1 VAAIWP
7 IRVTPGVP
15 IGGGRWR
22 SSTMAG
28 CMPPV
33 TAWPPGGVQD
43 RRPAGILEQGPERL
57 AGEATMAR
65 ATWSGSISFGLV
77 NVPVQLFTAVRRH
90 DVHFTE
96 LHEDTHA
103 PVRRRR
109 VDEQTGEE
117 VPYDEIVKGY
127 EVDEDQYV
135 VVDPDEL
142 EELDPQASRTI
153 DIHDFVDV
161 SEIDP
166 IYYDRA
172 YYLMPDGESAAKP
185 YRLLTD
191 AMGSAGKVAIAKLVM
206 RNKEYLAA
214 IRARDD
220 LLLLSTMHYA
230 DEVADPDELEGPGE
244 LEDVEVSPRE
254 VAMAEQL
261 IDSLVTTFDPTTY
274 HDDYQER
281 VVEFLE
287 AKAEGEDITMTPP
300 QREQGSVVDLLSALE
315 ASLERASEGE
325 RGARRRGGGDDRG
338 GYSDM
343 TKDEL
348 YELAQD
354 RGISGRSSMSK
365 DELAEALEATDEAAA
380 S

>member
-1 VAAIWP
+1 
-7 IRVTPGVP
+7 
-15 IGGGRWR
+15 
-22 SSTMAG
+22 
-28 CMPPV
+28 
-33 TAWPPGGVQD
+33 
-43 RRPAGILEQGPERL
+43 
-57 AGEATMAR
+57 MAR
-65 ATWSGSISFGLV
+65 ATWSGSVSFGLV
-77 NVPVQLFTAVRRH
+77 NVPVQLFTAVRPH
-90 DVHFTE
+90 DVHFTQ
-96 LHEDTHA
+96 LHDDTHA
-103 PVRRRR
+103 RVRRRR

-127 EVDEDQYV
+127 EVDDDQYV

-153 DIHDFVDV
+153 DIRDFVDV
-161 SEIDP
+161 AQIDP
-166 IYYDRA
+166 VYYDRA
-172 YYLMPDGESAAKP
+172 YYLMPDGEPAAKP

-191 AMGSAGKVAIAKLVM
+191 AMGSAGKVAIAKFVM

-244 LEDVEVSPRE
+244 LQDVEVSPRE

-261 IDSLVTTFDPTTY
+261 IDSLVTTFDPTAY
-274 HDDYQER
+274 RDEYQER

-300 QREQGSVVDLLSALE
+300 QRDEGSVVDLLSALE
-315 ASLERASEGE
+315 ASLQRANEGQS
-325 RGARRRGGGDDRG
+325 GARRRGGGGNGD
-338 GYSDM
+338 GYSDL
-343 TKDEL
+343 TKGEL

-354 RGISGRSSMSK
+354 RDIAGRSSMSK
-365 DELAEALEATDEAAA
+365 EELADALAATDESAA